1 MAVALRK
8 RPWGLLII
16 AVVLVGLCAWLA
28 HAHRERTTAPVD
40 ESVSVSAAVAQR
52 GDVAVALE
60 QIGAAQ
66 AWQADVIHAQVT
78 GRLLRVPVREGSAVK
93 AGDLLAEIDPA
104 PFQAALMQAEGTLK
118 HDQAQL
124 ELARLD
130 LKRYRMLLSQNSIAS
145 QQVDTQAATVQ
156 ELEGTVLT
164 DQGAVN
170 AAKVNLGYCTITSPV
185 TGRVGVRLVDP
196 GNLVSPTDASG
207 IITVDQLQP
216 IAVTFSV
223 PQGDFQ
229 RLRQASGSGMFD
241 RPLETQAYSQDT
253 AALLGS
259 GELSIADNHVDP
271 NTGTVELKARFPNT
285 DDKLWPG
292 EFVNVRLE
300 LSVLHE
306 VVTIPNA
313 AVNHGPDQTYVYLI
327 GTDSHVALRP
337 IQVSMVQDAR
347 AVISSGLQAGDE
359 VVTDGQMDLKP
370 GSLVAV
376 RAETDAPPATQVAQ
390 DPPQASPARSAPG
403 RGVPGRAP
411 PGRAIDPGEHR
422 PAATD
427 RTGRS

>member
-1 MAVALRK
+1 MAVPLRR
-8 RPWGLLII
+8 RPWGLLVIG
-16 AVVLVGLCAWLA
+16 AVVAGLCLWLA
-28 HAHRERTTAPVD
+28 HAHRERVTAPVD

-93 AGDLLAEIDPA
+93 TGDLLAEIDPA
-104 PFQAALMQAEGTLK
+104 PFQAALMQAQGTLK

-124 ELARLD
+124 QLARLD
-130 LKRYRMLLSQNSIAS
+130 LKRYQVLLSQNSIAS

-170 AAKVNLGYCTITSPV
+170 AAKVNLGYCTISSPV

-196 GNLVSPTDASG
+196 GNLVSPTDTSG

-241 RPLETQAYSQDT
+241 RPLTTQAYSQDT
-253 AALLGS
+253 GTLLGS

-271 NTGTVELKARFPNT
+271 NTGTVELKARFPNS

-292 EFVNVRLE
+292 EFVNVRLQ
-300 LSVLHE
+300 LSVLHD

-313 AVNHGPDQTYVYLI
+313 AVNHGPDQTYVYVI
-327 GTDSHVALRP
+327 GSDSHVALRP
-337 IQVSMVQDAR
+337 IQVTMVQDAR
-347 AVISSGLQAGDE
+347 AVISSGLQVGDE

-376 RAETDAPPATQVAQ
+376 RAETNTQPAAQLAQ
-390 DPPQASPARSAPG
+390 DPPPPPPARAVPA
-403 RGVPGRAP
+403 RGVPARTGP
-411 PGRAIDPGEHR
+411 DH
-422 PAATD
+422 TD
-427 RTGRS
+427 RADR